1 MYIKVSVL
9 KQVQFKW
16 IPSVYHMLFGQGN
29 DIHYIGGAEVLPP
42 PLEAAE
48 EAENVQARAEREV
61 ELVRVETEKKL
72 KEARQAMQE
81 ELAEARISIRREQE
95 AKNQEEREKH
105 NRELVM
111 IREEM
116 ERLIERMTLL
126 RNKVD
131 TVSEEK

>member
-1 MYIKVSVL
+1 M
-9 KQVQFKW
+9 
-16 IPSVYHMLFGQGN
+16 
-29 DIHYIGGAEVLPP
+29 
-42 PLEAAE
+42 
-48 EAENVQARAEREV
+48 

>member
-1 MYIKVSVL
+1 
-9 KQVQFKW
+9 
-16 IPSVYHMLFGQGN
+16 
-29 DIHYIGGAEVLPP
+29 
-42 PLEAAE
+42 
-48 EAENVQARAEREV
+48 
-61 ELVRVETEKKL
+61 
-72 KEARQAMQE
+72 MQE